1 MAALTMTPTAVRQP
15 FASLDA
21 PRMRSLLRSKLNL
34 KNKQDG
40 AILSKKTQP
49 TVDVD
54 SENIDPVTL
63 KLSTKRKRTMD
74 DDDFEPA
81 IKISS
86 KPSKTSRV
94 VLTTLEPSSAPRM
107 PATPTKPIL
116 STPKSAPILKP
127 AGRSPQPKS
136 CKSSSRRS
144 TIAKSRLDSTGRKS
158 VHRPFSLAAALS
170 GPKPKR
176 QSNPKAPASWAFDI
190 YVDNEQEE
198 MTNLMQHSTCVL
210 DINDQ
215 EGKAETSGRGKEN
228 VPPVELGLDLP
239 RSREQESPAAA
250 ARKSVMMEESREPL
264 GDLNAADFYGDDC
277 HAFSYVVIYD
287 EEETDGAEKK
297 APVHPLSRTSPRSI
311 PSKLSSVSTIS
322 SLLEA
327 SLPAEAITDA
337 KPEPTEAE
345 IEIWESASAA
355 EEAAEADE
363 AAAESFVSA

>member
-21 PRMRSLLRSKLNL
+21 PRMRSLLRTKMNL
-34 KNKQDG
+34 KNKKDG
-40 AILSKKTQP
+40 AILSKKTQS
-49 TVDVD
+49 TMDFD

-63 KLSTKRKRTMD
+63 KLSTKRKRTVD
-74 DDDFEPA
+74 DDDAEPST
-81 IKISS
+81 KNTS
-86 KPSKTSRV
+86 KPHKSSRV
-94 VLTTLEPSSAPRM
+94 VLTTLDPSAVSRVPI
-107 PATPTKPIL
+107 TPTKPIL

-144 TIAKSRLDSTGRKS
+144 TIAKSRPESTGRKS

-176 QSNPKAPASWAFDI
+176 QPAPKAPASWAFDI

-210 DINDQ
+210 DISDQ
-215 EGKAETSGRGKEN
+215 EGKMETSGRGKEN
-228 VPPVELGLDLP
+228 IPPADLGLDLP
-239 RSREQESPAAA
+239 RSLQRESPAAA

-264 GDLNAADFYGDDC
+264 GDLNASDFYGDDC
-277 HAFSYVVIYD
+277 HAFSYVIVYD
-287 EEETDGAEKK
+287 DEETDSAEKK
-297 APVHPLSRTSPRSI
+297 ASLHLARTSPRSV
-311 PSKLSSVSTIS
+311 PSKLSSVSSIS
-322 SLLEA
+322 ALLEA
-327 SLPAEAITDA
+327 SLPTEPSTDV
-337 KPEPTEAE
+337 KSEPTEAE

-355 EEAAEADE
+355 EEAAEA
-363 AAAESFVSA
+363 AAES